1 MGRCFVKSDYS
12 NEPSISSQFSRAL
25 SVAFVCCF
33 GELPFPFQPKY
44 LMTPDLLSCN
54 FLVRYF
60 FQSYL
65 FLIFVL
71 PGVTRIDVVYLA
83 GLTALKLDEQTLS
96 GFFHNI
102 NSQNY
107 F

>member
-1 MGRCFVKSDYS
+1 MALINVYLFFYHIIQAKYSMGRCFVKSDYS

-60 FQSYL
+60 LS
-65 FLIFVL
+65 IVFVSDFC
-71 PGVTRIDVVYLA
+71 VA
-83 GLTALKLDEQTLS
+83 GGNK
-96 GFFHNI
+96 N
-102 NSQNY
+102 
-107 F
+107 

>member
-1 MGRCFVKSDYS
+1 MFWWD
-12 NEPSISSQFSRAL
+12 I
-25 SVAFVCCF
+25 
-33 GELPFPFQPKY
+33 
-44 LMTPDLLSCN
+44 
-54 FLVRYF
+54 F

-71 PGVTRIDVVYLA
+71 PGITRIDVVYLA

-96 GFFHNI
+96 GFFYNI